1 MIYGWKG
8 YFIKVYFLFEGIIRK
23 VILMGFYIIN
33 IYFNIILEDFIVFYK
48 CILGDV
54 VSEKNKVY
62 MIDGCFLF

>member
-8 YFIKVYFLFEGIIRK
+8 YFIKVYFLFEEIIRK